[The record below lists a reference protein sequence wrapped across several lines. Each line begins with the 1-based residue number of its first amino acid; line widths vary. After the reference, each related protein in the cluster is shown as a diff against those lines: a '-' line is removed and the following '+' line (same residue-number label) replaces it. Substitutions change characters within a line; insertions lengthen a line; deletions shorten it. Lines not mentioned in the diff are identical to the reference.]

1 MRARVQQARL
11 LKEVEVT
18 MKKFSLFLNVV
29 LLFAFGA
36 VAIALAG
43 CGSKDSATGAATP
56 PTPPSGQ
63 AMQQMQKRSPTS
75 GGGGA
80 AAPGAPR

>member
-1 MRARVQQARL
+1 VQQARL

-29 LLFAFGA
+29 LLFALGAAA
-36 VAIALAG
+36 VALVG
-43 CGSKDSATGAATP
+43 CGDKGSGTGAATP
-56 PTPPSGQ
+56 SAPPSGQ
-63 AMQQMQKRSPTS
+63 AMQQMNKRSPTAS
-75 GGGGA
+75 GGGA